1 MSWVKELKNQV
12 QEAGNLEKEFSL
24 QCRNEYLRLNSM
36 VVGLLKE
43 LGNEWYGKLSFFN
56 KYKIETLP
64 DVFFWG
70 ITRRGKGLELLP
82 QRLHIKLRAFENNI
96 MYFALDASFTGGPT
110 LSANTADTTEE
121 SLKQEIVEL
130 ISRT

>member
-1 MSWVKELKNQV
+1 MTWVKDLKNQV
-12 QEAGNLEKEFSL
+12 QEADKLQRDFTT
-24 QCRNEYLRLNSM
+24 QCRNEYLRLSPI
-36 VVGLLKE
+36 VIGILKE
-43 LGNEWYGKLSFFN
+43 LGKEWYGKILTIN

-70 ITRRGKGLELLP
+70 ITRRGKGLEQLP
-82 QRLHIKLRAFENNI
+82 SKLHIKLRAFDNNI
-96 MYFALDASFTGGPT
+96 MYFALDAAFTDGPT

-121 SLKQEIVEL
+121 SLKEAIVEL

>member
-1 MSWVKELKNQV
+1 MLFRS
-12 QEAGNLEKEFSL
+12 
-24 QCRNEYLRLNSM
+24 

-43 LGNEWYGKLSFFN
+43 LGKEWYGKFLSLK

-64 DVFFWG
+64 DIFFWG
-70 ITRRGKGLELLP
+70 ITRRGRGLEQLP
-82 QRLHIKLRAFENNI
+82 NRLHIKLRAFENSV
-96 MYFALDASFTGGPT
+96 MYFALDAAFTDGPT

-121 SLKQEIVEL
+121 SLKQAIIEL

>member
-1 MSWVKELKNQV
+1 MTWVKDLKNQV
-12 QEAGNLEKEFSL
+12 QEADKQQRDFTIL
-24 QCRNEYLRLNSM
+24 CRNEYTRLNPM

-43 LGNEWYGKLSFFN
+43 LGKEWYGKLLFLK

-70 ITRRGKGLELLP
+70 ITRRGNGLELLP

-96 MYFALDASFTGGPT
+96 MYFTLDAAFTDGPT
-110 LSANTADTTEE
+110 LSANTADTTAE
-121 SLKQEIVEL
+121 SLKEAIVEL